1 MNPDIWREFPEDLFQ
16 TVITRLPVAAIF
28 RFRTVCRKW
37 SSLLGSD
44 NFSQQYSEV
53 PHGMPWFFTI
63 THENAINNVAMYD
76 PSLKKWH
83 HPSVPLAPANIVI
96 PVASAGGLVCLLDL
110 SHRNFY
116 ICNPLTQSLKE
127 IPPRSVEA
135 WSRVSVG
142 MVLTGR
148 TSNEG
153 YKVMWLRNDG
163 NHEVYDSVQNMWSQ
177 PGNFPPS
184 INLPL
189 ALNFRSQ
196 PVAVGSTLYF
206 MCSEP
211 EGVLSYDVSTGIWI
225 QFIIPLPL
233 HLTDHTLAEFQ
244 GRVMLVGLLCKN
256 AATCVCIWELQKM
269 TLLWKEVDRMPN
281 IWCLEFYGKHMRMTC
296 LGNSGLL
303 MLSLKAKR
311 MNRLVTYNLLSKEWQ
326 KVPDCMLPCS
336 RKKQW
341 IACGTAFSP
350 CPSAL
355 AWQFFTLFHKG
366 WCYMFQPFRY
376 MFQPFRYMFQ
386 SVETCWEVI
395 CHVQIH
401 VKVVVFWNV
410 LKQSNSLVLICL
422 SPAGIC
428 VSAMTTE
435 SSKVIVVKKLKS
447 RHLLYLEFLVVPDRK
462 SVV

>member
-1 MNPDIWREFPEDLFQ
+1 MGEVAALRQLVGQVQELWDLYGAVHAHAHGPIPRWYLLDFEHGSVKDDYCGERTGYNSELLKIMEANQSPPRKRPRRDRNREKASFLNSAEAMKLDIWSEFPEDLFE
-16 TVITRLPVAAIF
+16 TVIARLPVAAIF
-28 RFRTVCRKW
+28 RFRSVCRKW
-37 SSLLGSD
+37 CSLVGSD

-53 PHGMPWFFTI
+53 PQGMPWFYTI
-63 THENAINNVAMYD
+63 THENGNNNVAMYD
-76 PSLKKWH
+76 PSLNKWH
-83 HPSVPLAPANIVI
+83 HPSVPLAPANIVM

-127 IPPRSVEA
+127 IPPRSVQA

-142 MVLTGR
+142 MVLNGR
-148 TSNEG
+148 SSNEG

-177 PGNFPPS
+177 PGEFPPS
-184 INLPL
+184 IKLPL

-225 QFIIPLPL
+225 HFIIPLPL

-244 GRVMLVGLLCKN
+244 GKIMLVGLLCKN

-311 MNRLVTYNLLSKEWQ
+311 MNRLVMYNLVSKEWQ

-341 IACGTAFSP
+341 IACGTAFGP
-350 CPSAL
+350 CPSA
-355 AWQFFTLFHKG
+355 
-366 WCYMFQPFRY
+366 
-376 MFQPFRYMFQ
+376 
-386 SVETCWEVI
+386 
-395 CHVQIH
+395 
-401 VKVVVFWNV
+401 
-410 LKQSNSLVLICL
+410 
-422 SPAGIC
+422 SP
-428 VSAMTTE
+428 
-435 SSKVIVVKKLKS
+435 
-447 RHLLYLEFLVVPDRK
+447 
-462 SVV
+462 

>member
-1 MNPDIWREFPEDLFQ
+1 MEANQSPPRKRPRRDRNREKASFLNSAEAMKLDIWSEFPEDLFE
-16 TVITRLPVAAIF
+16 TVIARLPVAAIF
-28 RFRTVCRKW
+28 RFRSVCRKW
-37 SSLLGSD
+37 CSLVVSD

-53 PHGMPWFFTI
+53 PQGMPWFYTI
-63 THENAINNVAMYD
+63 THENGNNNVAMYD
-76 PSLKKWH
+76 PSLNKWH
-83 HPSVPLAPANIVI
+83 HPSVPLAPANIVM

-127 IPPRSVEA
+127 IPPRSVQA

-142 MVLTGR
+142 MVLNGR

-163 NHEVYDSVQNMWSQ
+163 NHEVYDS
-177 PGNFPPS
+177 
-184 INLPL
+184 
-189 ALNFRSQ
+189 
-196 PVAVGSTLYF
+196 
-206 MCSEP
+206 
-211 EGVLSYDVSTGIWI
+211 
-225 QFIIPLPL
+225 L

-244 GRVMLVGLLCKN
+244 GKIMLVGLLCKN

-311 MNRLVTYNLLSKEWQ
+311 MNRLVMYNLVSKEWQ

-341 IACGTAFSP
+341 IACGTAFGP
-350 CPSAL
+350 CPSA
-355 AWQFFTLFHKG
+355 
-366 WCYMFQPFRY
+366 
-376 MFQPFRYMFQ
+376 
-386 SVETCWEVI
+386 
-395 CHVQIH
+395 
-401 VKVVVFWNV
+401 
-410 LKQSNSLVLICL
+410 
-422 SPAGIC
+422 SP
-428 VSAMTTE
+428 
-435 SSKVIVVKKLKS
+435 
-447 RHLLYLEFLVVPDRK
+447 
-462 SVV
+462 